1 MGIFLATPVVDGAA
15 LLLLRWRSRA
25 FESWKARKCQHVVE
39 KGVVLSTQGMDIP
52 VTYNEDGTYSADAM
66 GMEIP
71 GTWRID
77 GTSLCTESSMQPG
90 ENCTEYPE
98 GKGPGDSFEV
108 EGAMGTAT
116 ITINE

>member
-1 MGIFLATPVVDGAA
+1 MRKILGLTAVSLCLAAP
-15 LLLLRWRSRA
+15 A
-25 FESWKARKCQHVVE
+25 FAGDSTTLDYVVE